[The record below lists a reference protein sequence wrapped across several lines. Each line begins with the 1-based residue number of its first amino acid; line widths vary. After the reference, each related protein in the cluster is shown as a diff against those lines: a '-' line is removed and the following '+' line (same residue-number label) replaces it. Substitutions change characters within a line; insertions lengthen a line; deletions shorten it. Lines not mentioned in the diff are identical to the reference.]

1 VAAVT
6 DPVKCVVWDLDGTI
20 WPEVAVELPPGSR
33 PHPRPEALRAM
44 TTLAERGIVNSLA
57 SRTDPSVAVVVEQD
71 PDLAGRFVAGQ
82 LSWGHKSDAI
92 HRVAAELGITP
103 GAIAFVDDDPFERA
117 EVAAMLP
124 EVEVLSPAELYERL
138 DTPRFAPAVV
148 TEDGRR
154 RPERYR
160 QEQRRRAA
168 EAGFRGDRER
178 FLRDCRMALTI
189 RPAGAGQLDRL
200 VELVERTHRFNSTGA
215 SWSRDR
221 LGRLVGDH
229 RWLVPVA
236 GLSDRFGDY
245 GLIGVALVEH
255 THPAWRL
262 HLLTVSCRVAG
273 RGVPTELLR
282 WLMATARAAGSR
294 RLLMDVRAQPANLE
308 LRVLLRRCGFQ
319 AAGAGLVAREL
330 AEDLPDP
337 VPWLSL
343 VEERIRA

>member
-1 VAAVT
+1 VVAVT

-20 WPEVAVELPPGSR
+20 WPEVAVELPPGSN

-44 TTLAERGIVNSLA
+44 TTLEERGIVNSLA
-57 SRTDPSVAVVVEQD
+57 SRTDPSVAEVVERH

-92 HRVAAELGITP
+92 HRVATDLGIAP

-160 QEQRRRAA
+160 QEQHRRAA
-168 EAGFRGDRER
+168 EADFRGDRER

-189 RPAGAGQLDRL
+189 RPAGVGQLDRL

-215 SWSRDR
+215 SWSREW
-221 LGRLVGDH
+221 LGRLLADPD
-229 RWLVPVA
+229 WLVTVA
-236 GLSDRFGDY
+236 RLTDRFGDY
-245 GLIGVALVEH
+245 GLIGAALVERG
-255 THPAWRL
+255 HPAWRL
-262 HLLTVSCRVAG
+262 HLFTVSCRVAG

-282 WLMATARAAGSR
+282 SLMATARAAGSQ

-319 AAGAGLVAREL
+319 AAGDGLLSRALAAG
-330 AEDLPDP
+330 LPDP
-337 VPWLSL
+337 VPWLT
-343 VEERIRA
+343 VHEETVGA